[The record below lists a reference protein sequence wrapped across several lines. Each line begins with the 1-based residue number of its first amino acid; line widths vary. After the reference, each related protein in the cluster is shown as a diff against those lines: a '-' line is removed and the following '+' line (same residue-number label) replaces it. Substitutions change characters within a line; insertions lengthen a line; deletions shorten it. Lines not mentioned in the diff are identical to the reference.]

1 LAWSETMGSALSISP
16 ALGLEVGAAT
26 PHFFKSLFSRDE
38 AQLLLGAQQALD
50 QASHLSSPNYA
61 KLV

>member
-1 LAWSETMGSALSISP
+1 MGSALSISP